1 MGCYIFNFLCYK
13 ATSFITFC
21 ILTKLSRKKLVH
33 IKRKNSENIYI
44 TFSCGNEMDEFA
56 QGNFITFSGNGWVK
70 IFYALFNIHQEE
82 SENWKKWMDLLKY
95 FENPFQKGTLIDF
108 FLKFDECNRILT
120 LIHFHERYKYTVVS
134 I

>member
-70 IFYALFNIHQEE
+70 ILYALFNIHQEE
-82 SENWKKWMDLLKY
+82 SENWKKNWMDLLKT
-95 FENPFQKGTLIDF
+95 FWKPFPERDF
-108 FLKFDECNRILT
+108 NRFLFKIRWMQQDININSFSWKI
-120 LIHFHERYKYTVVS
+120 
-134 I
+134 